1 MLTLRHSLLRHPLL
15 SPRMLNLAG
24 LLVCVL
30 AMAIALW
37 LQYGPVALEPCPLC
51 TFQRLAMIAAGAFFL
66 LAFLHNPGATGQRIW
81 NALAGL
87 SALTG
92 AGVALRHMWLQSLP
106 EDEVPACGPGL
117 DYIMDVFPLWDAL
130 RMVFSGSGE
139 CAEIDWTFLGLTIPQ
154 QALLVFAGLLVLAL
168 VQLFRRYR

>member
-1 MLTLRHSLLRHPLL
+1 MLTLRHPLL
-15 SPRMLNLAG
+15 SYRMLNLAG
-24 LLVCVL
+24 LLICVV

-37 LQYGPVALEPCPLC
+37 LQYSVGLEPCPLC
-51 TFQRLAMIAAGAFFL
+51 TFQRLAMIAVGVFFL
-66 LAFLHNPGATGQRIW
+66 LAFLHNPGPTGQRIW
-81 NALAGL
+81 NGLAGL
-87 SALTG
+87 SALAG

-106 EDEVPACGPGL
+106 EDQVPACGPGL

-154 QALLVFAGLLVLAL
+154 QALLVFAGLLVLSV
-168 VQLFRRYR
+168 VQIVRR